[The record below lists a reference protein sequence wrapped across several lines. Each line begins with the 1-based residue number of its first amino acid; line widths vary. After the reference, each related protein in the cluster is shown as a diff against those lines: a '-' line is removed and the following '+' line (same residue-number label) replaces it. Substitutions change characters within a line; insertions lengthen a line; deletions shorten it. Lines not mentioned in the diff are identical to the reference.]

1 MNFGAEVILL
11 QTTHNNKTAAE
22 QQSPLPTVM
31 DDDPLTLTG
40 IQKHLL
46 IPDLSLTIRREVTS
60 TNTLLRQTAMGG
72 AKEGTVLLAQK
83 QTGGKGRM
91 GRAFYSPADTGV
103 YCSIL
108 LRPQSLDLC
117 DAANVTTIAAVAA
130 CEAIEIAGAG
140 SASIKWVNDVF
151 VSGKKV
157 CGILTEGAVDPA
169 TSQAEFLI
177 VGVGIN
183 VYPPRDGF
191 PPELSHIAGSV
202 FPTIRPDGRNRLAAF
217 FLNRF
222 LHITKQ
228 KKRKSIR
235 LVIVN
240 AALFSANKFWS
251 FAPAKRHRQK
261 HWMSIKIAVFWWN
274 IKTGKKNIWSQEK
287 SAFALYLN
295 ESAREFFRLT
305 SSHKKRTIN
314 LKKPSEDRQ

>member
-31 DDDPLTLTG
+31 GDDPLTLTG
-40 IQKHLL
+40 IQKYLL

-60 TNTLLRQTAMGG
+60 TNTLLRQTAMDG

-130 CEAIEIAGAG
+130 CEAIELAGAG

-222 LHITKQ
+222 FAYYKTEEKKVYPARYRKRCFVLGKQ
-228 KKRKSIR
+228 ILVIRSGKKTPAKALDVDKNCRLLVEYENGKKEYLESGEISIR
-235 LVIVN
+235 PL
-240 AALFSANKFWS
+240 
-251 FAPAKRHRQK
+251 
-261 HWMSIKIAVFWWN
+261 
-274 IKTGKKNIWSQEK
+274 
-287 SAFALYLN
+287 
-295 ESAREFFRLT
+295 
-305 SSHKKRTIN
+305 
-314 LKKPSEDRQ
+314 SE

>member
-31 DDDPLTLTG
+31 GDDPLTLTG

-60 TNTLLRQTAMGG
+60 TNTLLRQTAMDG

-130 CEAIEIAGAG
+130 CEAIELAGAG

-177 VGVGIN
+177 VGIGIN

-222 LHITKQ
+222 FAYYKTEEKKVYPARYRKRCFVLGKQ
-228 KKRKSIR
+228 ILVIRSGKKTPAKALDVDKNCRLLVEYENGEKEYLESGEISIR
-235 LVIVN
+235 PL
-240 AALFSANKFWS
+240 
-251 FAPAKRHRQK
+251 
-261 HWMSIKIAVFWWN
+261 
-274 IKTGKKNIWSQEK
+274 
-287 SAFALYLN
+287 
-295 ESAREFFRLT
+295 
-305 SSHKKRTIN
+305 
-314 LKKPSEDRQ
+314 SE

>member
-60 TNTLLRQTAMGG
+60 TNTLLRQTAMDG

-202 FPTIRPDGRNRLAAF
+202 FPTTRPDGRNRLAAF

-222 LHITKQ
+222 FAYYKTEEKKVYPARYRERCFVLGKQ
-228 KKRKSIR
+228 ILVIRSEKKTPAKALDVDKDCRLLVEYENGKKEYLESGEISIR
-235 LVIVN
+235 PL
-240 AALFSANKFWS
+240 
-251 FAPAKRHRQK
+251 
-261 HWMSIKIAVFWWN
+261 
-274 IKTGKKNIWSQEK
+274 
-287 SAFALYLN
+287 
-295 ESAREFFRLT
+295 
-305 SSHKKRTIN
+305 
-314 LKKPSEDRQ
+314 SE